1 MTLNPQTPKAYRLLH
16 DGILA
21 FARAEQQGIRVD
33 LDYVEKKKIWVTNKM
48 DKLED
53 HFKRTNLYHHWAHA
67 VKGKI
72 NINSGTQL
80 AHFLYNVKKIE
91 PVKFT
96 VTGKGATDEE
106 ALKQLNI
113 PELDILLDRTRY
125 KKAWDVLNGF
135 EKEQVTGFVHPFFN
149 LHLVRTYRSSS
160 DSPNFQNIPK
170 RDEEIM
176 QICRRALVPR
186 EGHQLVEI
194 DFSGLEVRIAACYHK
209 DPKMLEYINDPKSD
223 MHRDMAIQIFM
234 LDKFDKTKHNILRQ
248 AAKNGFVFPE
258 FYGDYFGNCAIGMA
272 YTWCKLPQSKWDRGQ
287 GITLDGDNFT
297 ISDHLIAKG
306 ISSLDDFTDHIRV
319 IEKDFWENR
328 FPDYAEWKDRWWKIY
343 QKYGYVD
350 LLTGFRCSG
359 VMGKNDSI
367 NYPVQGAAFHCNLW
381 TFIEL
386 DRIMQKEKWDTRLIG
401 QIHDS
406 IIMDV
411 HPAELPHVIET
422 AKSVAGTDLRN
433 TWPWIIVPLD
443 IDIEYCPIDGN
454 WSEKVKL

>member
-1 MTLNPQTPKAYRLLH
+1 
-16 DGILA
+16 
-21 FARAEQQGIRVD
+21 
-33 LDYVEKKKIWVTNKM
+33 
-48 DKLED
+48 
-53 HFKRTNLYHHWAHA
+53 
-67 VKGKI
+67 
-72 NINSGTQL
+72 
-80 AHFLYNVKKIE
+80 
-91 PVKFT
+91 
-96 VTGKGATDEE
+96 
-106 ALKQLNI
+106 
-113 PELDILLDRTRY
+113 
-125 KKAWDVLNGF
+125 
-135 EKEQVTGFVHPFFN
+135 
-149 LHLVRTYRSSS
+149 
-160 DSPNFQNIPK
+160 
-170 RDEEIM
+170 M

-422 AKSVAGTDLRN
+422 AKRVAGTDLRN